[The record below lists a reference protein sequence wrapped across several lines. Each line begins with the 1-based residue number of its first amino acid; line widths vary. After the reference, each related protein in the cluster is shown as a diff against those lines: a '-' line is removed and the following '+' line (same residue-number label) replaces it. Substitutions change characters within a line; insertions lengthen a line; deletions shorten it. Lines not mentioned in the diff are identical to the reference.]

1 MSVIQKLIDAQD
13 NQDLK
18 AYNEVV
24 SEDYVW
30 VKHSTGEEIPRD
42 ELSKWLISP
51 DAPKS
56 ENARI
61 IYENDEIGVAH
72 YFVSFKDGTKFK
84 YEIPIREIRSRFDK
98 MKSRNVYECS
108 LQNNLHVDLLPF
120 FANRSIKGYAFGNA
134 YVDNKLDTVSSAL
147 LKKKK
152 VHHDIVNEK
161 GEEKWIAEYT
171 RWELIW
177 YNFEDSVLTMELTTY
192 DNNLVLKTSPDFSR
206 LFFYF

>member
-72 YFVSFKDGTKFK
+72 YFVSFKDGSRQAVLVVYNIKDGK
-84 YEIPIREIRSRFDK
+84 IIRSETGAT
-98 MKSRNVYECS
+98 N
-108 LQNNLHVDLLPF
+108 
-120 FANRSIKGYAFGNA
+120 I
-134 YVDNKLDTVSSAL
+134 T
-147 LKKKK
+147 KK
-152 VHHDIVNEK
+152 
-161 GEEKWIAEYT
+161 
-171 RWELIW
+171 
-177 YNFEDSVLTMELTTY
+177 
-192 DNNLVLKTSPDFSR
+192 
-206 LFFYF
+206 

>member
-1 MSVIQKLIDAQD
+1 MSVVQKLIDAQD

-72 YFVSFKDGTKFK
+72 YFILFKDG
-84 YEIPIREIRSRFDK
+84 EPVERSSGFTPNFVNEWTDK
-98 MKSRNVYECS
+98 IN
-108 LQNNLHVDLLPF
+108 
-120 FANRSIKGYAFGNA
+120 
-134 YVDNKLDTVSSAL
+134 SAL
-147 LKKKK
+147 L
-152 VHHDIVNEK
+152 
-161 GEEKWIAEYT
+161 
-171 RWELIW
+171 
-177 YNFEDSVLTMELTTY
+177 
-192 DNNLVLKTSPDFSR
+192 
-206 LFFYF
+206 

>member
-1 MSVIQKLIDAQD
+1 MSVVQKLIDAQD

-72 YFVSFKDGTKFK
+72 YFVSFKDGSRQAVLVVYIIKDGK
-84 YEIPIREIRSRFDK
+84 IIRS
-98 MKSRNVYECS
+98 ETG
-108 LQNNLHVDLLPF
+108 
-120 FANRSIKGYAFGNA
+120 A
-134 YVDNKLDTVSSAL
+134 T
-147 LKKKK
+147 
-152 VHHDIVNEK
+152 
-161 GEEKWIAEYT
+161 
-171 RWELIW
+171 
-177 YNFEDSVLTMELTTY
+177 TMP
-192 DNNLVLKTSPDFSR
+192 K
-206 LFFYF
+206 

>member
-1 MSVIQKLIDAQD
+1 MSVVQKLIDAQD

-30 VKHSTGEEIPRD
+30 VKHSTGEEIPKD

-72 YFVSFKDGTKFK
+72 YFVSFKDGSRQAVLVGYTIKDGK
-84 YEIPIREIRSRFDK
+84 IIRSETGAT
-98 MKSRNVYECS
+98 N
-108 LQNNLHVDLLPF
+108 
-120 FANRSIKGYAFGNA
+120 I
-134 YVDNKLDTVSSAL
+134 T
-147 LKKKK
+147 KK
-152 VHHDIVNEK
+152 
-161 GEEKWIAEYT
+161 
-171 RWELIW
+171 
-177 YNFEDSVLTMELTTY
+177 
-192 DNNLVLKTSPDFSR
+192 
-206 LFFYF
+206 

>member
-24 SEDYVW
+24 SENYVW

-72 YFVSFKDGTKFK
+72 YFVSFKDGSRQAVLVVYTIKDGK
-84 YEIPIREIRSRFDK
+84 IIRSETGAT
-98 MKSRNVYECS
+98 N
-108 LQNNLHVDLLPF
+108 
-120 FANRSIKGYAFGNA
+120 I
-134 YVDNKLDTVSSAL
+134 T
-147 LKKKK
+147 KK
-152 VHHDIVNEK
+152 
-161 GEEKWIAEYT
+161 
-171 RWELIW
+171 
-177 YNFEDSVLTMELTTY
+177 
-192 DNNLVLKTSPDFSR
+192 
-206 LFFYF
+206 